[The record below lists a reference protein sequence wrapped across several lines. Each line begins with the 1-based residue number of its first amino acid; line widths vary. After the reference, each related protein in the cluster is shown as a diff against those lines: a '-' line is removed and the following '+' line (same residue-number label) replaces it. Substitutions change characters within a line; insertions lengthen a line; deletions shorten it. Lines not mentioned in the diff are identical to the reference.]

1 MIQRVISQLIPL
13 FVWILFGIIITSIF
27 IHQVSL
33 FHNLLSSVVLLFIF
47 LGSTILVNYRIEKN
61 PRRFIGNFI
70 VMTTLQLLAFLT
82 YELILIFHG
91 ETWWVA
97 IHALANCIVMILLQS
112 INLGRLKL
120 EPSEEGV
127 E

>member
-1 MIQRVISQLIPL
+1 MMIQRVISQLIPL
-13 FVWILFGIIITSIF
+13 FIWIFFSIIITSVF
-27 IHQVSL
+27 IDHVSF

-61 PRRFIGNFI
+61 PRRFIANFL

-82 YELILIFHG
+82 YELILIFQG
-91 ETWWVA
+91 ESWWVA
-97 IHALANCIVMILLQS
+97 IHALANCIVLIVLQS

-120 EPSEEGV
+120 EPSEE
-127 E
+127 

>member
-13 FVWILFGIIITSIF
+13 FVWILFGIIITSVF

-61 PRRFIGNFI
+61 PRRFIANFL

-82 YELILIFHG
+82 YELILIFQG
-91 ETWWVA
+91 ESWWVA
-97 IHALANCIVMILLQS
+97 IHALANCIVLIVLQS

-120 EPSEEGV
+120 EPSEE
-127 E
+127 